1 MNNLCE
7 ELNPNNFIY
16 FQYSYLDHLKN
27 YYLENNNNNNGWM
40 FVIQSLWKVWLYS
53 RGTNERNKVGN
64 YIGGQLISWS
74 PNNCYY
80 EEQYNFATKLHIVCR
95 WKRKNGF
102 PALAK
107 KGEAICNDKLVNF
120 FEEKEHKNCICS
132 SV

>member
-80 EEQYNFATKLHIVCR
+80 EEQYNFATKLHIVDGSE
-95 WKRKNGF
+95 KMGF
-102 PALAK
+102 QL
-107 KGEAICNDKLVNF
+107 
-120 FEEKEHKNCICS
+120 
-132 SV
+132 